1 MLPAVSYVV
10 KKWRSMNKGRIISL
24 NGGIYT
30 VITEDNQ
37 EISCKCQ
44 GKFRNYR
51 VDTNSDFKAN
61 KNRLSTKQDTH
72 NIKLS
77 PKVGDFCYIE
87 NNMITKLLPRK
98 NSLIRP
104 DVSNIDQALLVFA
117 AKEPDFSFYLLDLFL
132 VNVTKEDIEPLI
144 VISKIDKL
152 TPNELL
158 ELKEALSYYETKL
171 GYRVFY
177 VNSKKDYPKEL
188 VECLNDKT
196 TIVAGQTGAGKSTL
210 INAII
215 PGFNLQT
222 NEISFALG
230 RGKHTTRVASLY
242 QFMNGFLGD
251 TPGFSKLDLQGITED
266 NLKLYFKEFND
277 YHCKFNDCLH
287 LENTKGC
294 EVRNNIGSEILE
306 SRYLNY
312 LKMLKSL
319 GERRWNLAYQF

>member
-1 MLPAVSYVV
+1 M
-10 KKWRSMNKGRIISL
+10 
-24 NGGIYT
+24 
-30 VITEDNQ
+30 TEDNQ
-37 EISCKCQ
+37 ELSCKCQ

-51 VDTNSDFKAN
+51 VDNNSDFKAN

-98 NSLIRP
+98 NNLIRP

-132 VNVTKEDIEPLI
+132 VNISKENIEPLI
-144 VISKIDKL
+144 VVSKIDKCS
-152 TPNELL
+152 PDELFKL
-158 ELKEALSYYETKL
+158 QENLSYYERVL
-171 GYRVFY
+171 GYRIFY
-177 VNSKKDYPKEL
+177 VNSKKDYPRDL
-188 VECLNDKT
+188 VDCLNDKT

-242 QFMNGFLGD
+242 PFKNGYLGD
-251 TPGFSKLDLQGITED
+251 TPGFSKLDLQGIAEAE
-266 NLKLYFKEFND
+266 LKQYFKEFNN

-287 LENTKGC
+287 KENTKGC
-294 EVRNNIGSEILE
+294 EIRNHLGEEILE
-306 SRYLNY
+306 SRYENY
-312 LKMLKSL
+312 LKMLKTI
-319 GERRWNLAYQF
+319 GERR